1 VRHTNHIQSFSRRQ
15 GRITTAQQ
23 KALKTLWPKYGLEL
37 DKNSGQFDA
46 LRNKSSLKVEIGF
59 GDGQN
64 LIQMAM
70 AQPHNIHIGID
81 VYRPGIGRLLIELN
95 RLDVDNVKI
104 ILGDAIE
111 SLPLFFEKNS
121 VSDVMIYFP
130 DPWPKKRHHKRRLI
144 TRDFLKKIAFYL
156 SKNGNLYISTDCE
169 HYAEDIL
176 TLIEKENL
184 LENVSGYYSYTEQ
197 QIRVAPTKY
206 ELRGLR
212 LGNTIRNIHGRRL
225 CN

>member
-1 VRHTNHIQSFSRRQ
+1 MCIRDRPN
-15 GRITTAQQ
+15 
-23 KALKTLWPKYGLEL
+23 
-37 DKNSGQFDA
+37 N
-46 LRNKSSLKVEIGF
+46 
-59 GDGQN
+59 
-64 LIQMAM
+64 M
-70 AQPHNIHIGID
+70 HIGID

-104 ILGDAIE
+104 IVGDAME
-111 SLPLFFEKNS
+111 SFPIFFKENS

-144 TRDFLKKIAFYL
+144 TGDFLKEIAFYL

-169 HYAEDIL
+169 RYAEDIL
-176 TLIEKENL
+176 TLIENEDL
-184 LENVSGYYSYTEQ
+184 LENVAGYCSYAQ
-197 QIRVAPTKY
+197 QQFRLAPTKY

-212 LGNTIRNIHGRRL
+212 LGNTIRNIHGRCL

>member
-1 VRHTNHIQSFSRRQ
+1 MRHTNHIQSFSRRQ

-23 KALKTLWPKYGLEL
+23 KALKTLWPKYGLEI
-37 DKNSGQFDA
+37 DKNVGQFSA
-46 LRNKSSLKVEIGF
+46 LSNKNPLKVEIGF

-64 LIQMAM
+64 LIQMAI
-70 AQPHNIHIGID
+70 AQPHNMHIGID

-95 RLDVDNVKI
+95 RLDIDNVKI

-176 TLIEKENL
+176 TLIEEENL

>member
-1 VRHTNHIQSFSRRQ
+1 MRHTNHIQSFSRRQ

-23 KALKTLWPKYGLEL
+23 KALKTLWPKYGLEI
-37 DKNSGQFDA
+37 NSNAKQFET
-46 LRNKSSLKVEIGF
+46 LSKRQPLKVEIGF

-70 AQPHNIHIGID
+70 TEPHNMYIGID

-95 RLDVDNVKI
+95 RLDIDNVKI
-104 ILGDAIE
+104 ILGDAVE
-111 SLPLFFEKNS
+111 SLPLFFKENS
-121 VSDVMIYFP
+121 ISDVMIFFP

-169 HYAEDIL
+169 QYAEGIL
-176 TLIEKENL
+176 SLIDKEDL
-184 LENVSGYYSYTEQ
+184 LENVSGYYSYAEQ
-197 QIRVAPTKY
+197 QFRVSLTKY

-212 LGNTIRNIHGRRL
+212 LGHTIRNIHSRRL

>member
-1 VRHTNHIQSFSRRQ
+1 MRHTNHIQSFSRRQ

-23 KALKTLWPKYGLEL
+23 KALKTLWPKYGLEI
-37 DKNSGQFDA
+37 NSNAKQFET
-46 LRNKSSLKVEIGF
+46 LSKRQTLKVEIGF

-70 AQPHNIHIGID
+70 TEPHNMYIGID

-95 RLDVDNVKI
+95 RLDIDNVKI
-104 ILGDAIE
+104 ILGDAVE
-111 SLPLFFEKNS
+111 SLPLFFKENS
-121 VSDVMIYFP
+121 ISDVMIFFP

-169 HYAEDIL
+169 QYAEGIL
-176 TLIEKENL
+176 SLIDKEDL
-184 LENVSGYYSYTEQ
+184 LENVAGYYSYAEQ
-197 QIRVAPTKY
+197 QFRVSLTKY

-212 LGNTIRNIHGRRL
+212 LGHTIRNIHSRRL

>member
-1 VRHTNHIQSFSRRQ
+1 MRHTNHIQSFSRRQ

-23 KALKTLWPKYGLEL
+23 KALKTLWPKYGLEI
-37 DKNSGQFDA
+37 NSNAKQFET
-46 LRNKSSLKVEIGF
+46 LSKRQPLKVEIGF

-64 LIQMAM
+64 LIQMAT
-70 AQPHNIHIGID
+70 AQPHNMHIGID

-104 ILGDAIE
+104 IVGDAME
-111 SLPLFFEKNS
+111 SFRIFFKENS

-144 TRDFLKKIAFYL
+144 TEDFLKEIVFYL

-176 TLIEKENL
+176 TLIESENL
-184 LENVSGYYSYTEQ
+184 LENVAGYCSYAQ
-197 QIRVAPTKY
+197 QQFRVAPTKY

>member
-1 VRHTNHIQSFSRRQ
+1 MRHTNHIQSFSRRQ